1 MRWDGRFCVFV
12 FVNKNVTSHRNSL
25 SHSDDLIL
33 VTDAL
38 GNILF
43 NPVFVGCPLVTFANY
58 RNSII
63 TRIVTCNTIAWH
75 RFVQFSR
82 VRLEPVCFQRIC

>member
-43 NPVFVGCPLVTFANY
+43 N
-58 RNSII
+58 
-63 TRIVTCNTIAWH
+63 
-75 RFVQFSR
+75 R
-82 VRLEPVCFQRIC
+82 VIPSSWAAHS